1 MSKVV
6 QLYNL
11 LETINKTPMFKKIF
25 KKEEVQYTPKITQNE
40 DWTKDIRRSKKIGQE
55 VEQLTF
61 FNDNKGIND
70 INGTKQGLSKDHLK
84 ILKNCKDE
92 NSAIEL
98 MTILARSNKSKFK
111 IAIINPLV
119 NIGYL
124 ELTIPES
131 PRSPIQKYRLTNKFV
146 RRRNK

>member
-1 MSKVV
+1 LITI

-11 LETINKTPMFKKIF
+11 IETINKIPMFKKIF
-25 KKEEVQYTPKITQNE
+25 KKEEVQYTPEMSQNE
-40 DWTKDIRRSKKIGQE
+40 DWTKDIRRSKKIGRE

-61 FNDNKGIND
+61 LTDNNSTNET
-70 INGTKQGLSKDHLK
+70 NGTKKGLSKDHLK

-92 NSAIEL
+92 SSANEL
-98 MTILARSNKSKFK
+98 MTILKRSNKSKFK

-131 PRSPIQKYRLTNKFV
+131 PKSPIQKYRLTNKFV

>member
-1 MSKVV
+1 
-6 QLYNL
+6 
-11 LETINKTPMFKKIF
+11 MFKKIF
-25 KKEEVQYTPKITQNE
+25 KKEEVQYTPEMTQNE
-40 DWTKDIRRSKKIGQE
+40 DWTKDIRRSKKIGRE

-61 FNDNKGIND
+61 LTDNNSINKT
-70 INGTKQGLSKDHLK
+70 NGTKKGLSKDHLK

-92 NSAIEL
+92 SSANEL
-98 MTILARSNKSKFK
+98 MTILKRSNKSKFK

-119 NIGYL
+119 NNGYL